1 QFRGVVSRVAP
12 VFDPATRTAAMEI
25 EVPNPGFR
33 LKPGSYAR
41 VRLTVERRAGA
52 LTVPRNA
59 LVDTEGKRGV
69 FLVDAQTARFREV
82 QTGLTDAERVEIT
95 RGLNDGDRV
104 VTVGAL
110 ALRDGDRVVLADAA
124 NKGGGRGGR
133 GSKGGTEPGKD
144 SAASK

>member
-1 QFRGVVSRVAP
+1 
-12 VFDPATRTAAMEI
+12 
-25 EVPNPGFR
+25 
-33 LKPGSYAR
+33 
-41 VRLTVERRAGA
+41 VRLTVERRADA

-82 QTGLTDAERVEIT
+82 QTGLSDTDRVEIT

-110 ALRDGDRVVLADAA
+110 ALRDGDRVILTDASG
-124 NKGGGRGGR
+124 KGGEGRSRGGRGG
-133 GSKGGTEPGKD
+133 GKGEPGKD
-144 SAASK
+144 SAAKD